1 MNKYISEVL
10 GSGMTDYLTALKE
23 YNKDSDY
30 FIIPRTG
37 TKKYYEIKEIEKKI
51 SNKKPKNKKA
61 TSLTKQEQKLID
73 LGFKLKEQELKESQ
87 NDIIIDQSVA
97 RTDPKGKL
105 RSEVEEDIDDF
116 IPRFSKLKI

>member
-10 GSGMTDYLTALKE
+10 VSRKPSRFASKGSGMTDYLTALKE

-37 TKKYYEIKEIEKKI
+37 TKKYYEIKEIEKKL
-51 SNKKPKNKKA
+51 SNKKLKKKNKKSP
-61 TSLTKQEQKLID
+61 SLTKQEQKLID
-73 LGFKLKEQELKESQ
+73 LGFKLKEQEIKESQ
-87 NDIIIDQSVA
+87 NDISIDQS
-97 RTDPKGKL
+97 
-105 RSEVEEDIDDF
+105 EEDIDDF